1 MRILKSVLLVLVRV
15 VVFSVQLILIVRV
28 VLLGGCRRDR
38 N

>member
-28 VLLGGCRRDR
+28 VLLGGLQERS
-38 N
+38 